1 MRKELQI
8 SRVARRQQGVITA
21 RQLSTLGV
29 TASAITR
36 WLRRGRLYRKHR
48 GVYAVGREEL
58 STEGRL
64 LAAVYAIGEDAFLD
78 DVSAAHVWGFWPYL
92 KDGDPVHVLVARQ
105 IRPRAGIR
113 VRAVSEIDRRD
124 TTKRYGI
131 PVVTPARALLGMA
144 ATLHS
149 DKALRRAVHE
159 AEVQRWITHR
169 KLQKQ
174 IERSPD
180 SAAAKRLAE
189 IIAPGPTPTRSGD
202 EDEVVELIRRHG
214 LPRHLTNTGIPGL
227 PSWIEVDVHFP
238 DHGLV
243 IEVDSPFHDTRIR
256 QKDDAD
262 KQAIIEAHGLR
273 VMRLRKVDAS
283 PANEPATVARIRRR
297 LNPASPES
305 GGA

>member
-1 MRKELQI
+1 MAVDPRAAETPAIREELQI
-8 SRVARRQQGVITA
+8 SCVARRQQGVITA

-29 TASAITR
+29 TRSGITR
-36 WLRRGRLYRKHR
+36 RLQRGRLYRKHR

-78 DVSAAHVWGFWPYL
+78 DMSAAHLWDFWPYL
-92 KDGDPVHVLVARQ
+92 KDSDPVHVLVARQ

-131 PVVTPARALLGMA
+131 PVVTPARALLSMA

-159 AEVQRWITHR
+159 AEMQHWITHHE
-169 KLQKQ
+169 LQRQ
-174 IERSPD
+174 IEGSPVT
-180 SAAAKRLAE
+180 AASKRLAA

-202 EDEVVELIRRHG
+202 EDEIVELLRRGG
-214 LPRHLTNTGIPGL
+214 LP
-227 PSWIEVDVHFP
+227 
-238 DHGLV
+238 
-243 IEVDSPFHDTRIR
+243 DT
-256 QKDDAD
+256 
-262 KQAIIEAHGLR
+262 
-273 VMRLRKVDAS
+273 
-283 PANEPATVARIRRR
+283 
-297 LNPASPES
+297 
-305 GGA
+305 